1 MDLFLLCLYLLGLYY
16 LGSCALILSQP
27 HNQPHL
33 KWLDYAIFSFPLGI
47 GLVTI
52 PFFVANQFLN
62 LPFTRI
68 SILAITGGLVF
79 VATGLCRKYS
89 SYENLSRRFP
99 SPKHLSQGFRAVWK
113 NTSEISMVGKYASIL
128 IALSLAVGGSLVLFF
143 PMQTADVYIYH
154 LPIAKIIFDTGYLP
168 VTTSPS
174 FVEAENA
181 YPPLV
186 FVYYGAN
193 WLVYGAIEYIIP
205 KMSSFLFGVLLLGVV
220 YRIVRTLLDSSVTA
234 GLLSI
239 LFTIEIQSFKA
250 QLLQENI
257 DFPFSFYCLASFY
270 FVLRG
275 FRYQNTRELIL
286 GSVFSVMACWSKY
299 HGLVFVGIFS
309 ALLLGW
315 SIYKHYLLKDYIH
328 DKFPP
333 SKILKLF
340 WLPCALLFLPLLI
353 RNTIRWGNPVY
364 PAFQQIIGGHLIDE
378 WSLLWVSSP
387 YLPSG
392 LFYDIHDTG
401 LRLLVMAFLPFLF
414 LAAYSAFRSRNHLGI
429 FAFILFAAFI
439 VCGAAIMP
447 LKGNGESTRYLF
459 SSLLI
464 GTAYSGTVL
473 FDRFISSPQKNLYG
487 SLFICL
493 WLIMLFYIQGPT
505 WPNWDYFATPTT
517 SLFKSL
523 NRIFLFTTDKIVF
536 LTPFL
541 LSILFLGGG
550 LLAKFQPE
558 IDTRLKT
565 IWAILL
571 LSLIILPSHQ
581 AQYKG
586 IIATIK
592 QNPVWIN
599 APFNPNQKQW
609 PWMVDHIP
617 DDAVVLTFDPRV
629 FNIPGRAFPADTPVL
644 RDFFDTGNLEFA
656 VSELEKHGITHIY
669 IGCINEGFQP
679 LYHRSVVFQNLD
691 DTRYFNRIYYNDQD
705 TGVYPVTKFSILNTE
720 GYEESGYQLLP
731 RRIAVYEIQKDITE
745 IKKDITDR

>member
-16 LGSCALILSQP
+16 LGYCALIFSQP
-27 HNQPHL
+27 HNQPRL

-47 GLVTI
+47 GLITI

-62 LPFTRI
+62 IPFTRI
-68 SILAITGGLVF
+68 SILAITGGMVF
-79 VATGLCRKYS
+79 IATILCRKYS
-89 SYENLSRRFP
+89 SYENLSRGFP
-99 SPKHLSQGFRAVWK
+99 SAKHIWQGFRAVWR
-113 NTSEISMVGKYASIL
+113 NTSEISVVGKYAGLL
-128 IALSLAVGGSLVLFF
+128 IALSLIVGGCIVLFF

-154 LPIAKIIFDTGYLP
+154 LPIASIIFDTGYLP
-168 VTTSPS
+168 VTTSPGY
-174 FVEAENA
+174 VEAENA

-193 WLVYGAIEYIIP
+193 WLVYGAIEYVTP
-205 KMSSFLFGVLLLGVV
+205 KMSSVLFGILLLGVV
-220 YRIVRTLLDSSVTA
+220 YRIVRELLDSSITA
-234 GLLSI
+234 GIISI
-239 LFTIEIQSFKA
+239 FFTLEIQSYKA

-270 FVLRG
+270 FAVRG
-275 FRYQNTRELIL
+275 FRHQNTRELML
-286 GSVFSVMACWSKY
+286 GSLFSAMACWAKY

-315 SIYKHYLLKDYIH
+315 SIYKHYLHKDNIH

-364 PAFQQIIGGHLIDE
+364 PAFQKIIGGHLIDE
-378 WSLLWVSSP
+378 WSILWISSV

-392 LFYDIHDTG
+392 LFYDFHDTG

-414 LAAYSAFRSRNHLGI
+414 IAVYDAFRSRNHIGI
-429 FAFILFAAFI
+429 FAFTLFAGFI

-464 GTAYSGTVL
+464 GTAFSGTVL
-473 FDRFISSPQKNLYG
+473 FNRFIMSPQKHIH
-487 SLFICL
+487 SSFFICL
-493 WLIMLFYIQGPT
+493 WLIMLFYIQGST

-517 SLFKSL
+517 SLFKTL
-523 NRIFLFTTDKIVF
+523 NRIFLFTTDRIVF

-558 IDTRLKT
+558 INTRLKT

-581 AQYKG
+581 AQYKR
-586 IIATIK
+586 ILETIK
-592 QNPVWIN
+592 QNTVWIN

-609 PWMVDHIP
+609 PWMADHIS
-617 DDAVVLTFDPRV
+617 DDAVVLTFEPRI
-629 FNIPGRAFPADTPVL
+629 FNIPGRVIPGDTPL
-644 RDFFDTGNLEFA
+644 LKDFYEALDMETA
-656 VSELEKHGITHIY
+656 VSELEKHSITHIY
-669 IGCINEGFQP
+669 IACITEGFQP

-691 DTRYFNRIYYNDQD
+691 DTRYFKRIYYDDQD
-705 TGVYPVTKFSILNTE
+705 TGVYPVTKFSVLNTE
-720 GYEESGYQLLP
+720 EYEENGYQLQP
-731 RRIAVYEIQKDITE
+731 RRIAVYEIQKDMT
-745 IKKDITDR
+745 K